1 MSRNL
6 KFLAVAVSFAL
17 TGCST
22 FLPSSGPSASD
33 VVETPDTATHAG
45 IKVVEM
51 SPAMVQRA
59 IMSQRRASL
68 SDALGASAATVPKL
82 TIGSGDAVEVSIWEA
97 PPGALFGS
105 SQVDPRT
112 GSSSSARVATLPE
125 QVVNGGGNINV
136 PFAGSIRA
144 LGRTPQEVEEEIAR
158 RLKSKANDPQVL
170 VRILRNSTS
179 TVTVMGEVN
188 NSNRLS
194 LTPRGERLLDAL
206 AAAGGFRQPVGKI
219 TIRVTREVTEQGR
232 RSTRVVSLPLETV
245 ITDPSQNILLQPGD
259 VITALY
265 QPNSFTVLGATAKNE
280 EINFEAQG
288 ITLAQALARA
298 GGLQDARANPGGVFI
313 FRFEDPAMLGG
324 AGTGPTTA
332 DGKIPVVYRVDLKDP
347 ATFFMAQEFP
357 MRNKDVMYVANAP
370 AAELQKFMNLLSG
383 VVVPVLT
390 IRSVTD

>member
-6 KFLAVAVSFAL
+6 KLLAVAVSIAL

-22 FLPSSGPSASD
+22 FLPSAGPRASD
-33 VVETPDTATHAG
+33 VVETPDTATESG
-45 IKVVEM
+45 IKVVDL
-51 SPAMVQRA
+51 SQATVRRA
-59 IMSQRRASL
+59 ITAQQRASL
-68 SDALGASAATVPKL
+68 PEALGAGAAVVPKL

-105 SQVDPRT
+105 SPLDPRL
-112 GSSSSARVATLPE
+112 GAASSRMTTLPE
-125 QVVNGGGNINV
+125 QMVNASGNINV

-144 LGRTPQEVEEEIAR
+144 LGRTPQEVEEEIVR

-188 NSNRLS
+188 NSTRLS

-219 TIRVTREVTEQGR
+219 TIRVTREVADQGR
-232 RSTRVVSLPLETV
+232 RSTRVVSMPLETI
-245 ITDPSQNILLQPGD
+245 ITDPAQNVLLQPGD
-259 VITALY
+259 VITALH
-265 QPNSFTVLGATAKNE
+265 QPNSLTVLGATARNE
-280 EINFEAQG
+280 ELNFEAQG

-298 GGLQDARANPGGVFI
+298 GGLQDSRANPSGVFI
-313 FRFEDPAMLGG
+313 FRFEDAAMLGG

-347 ATFFMAQEFP
+347 ATFFMAQDFP

-383 VVVPVLT
+383 VVLPVLT
-390 IRSVTD
+390 IHNVTD

>member
-6 KFLAVAVSFAL
+6 KLLAVAVSIAL

-22 FLPSSGPSASD
+22 FLPSSGPGASD
-33 VVETPDTATHAG
+33 VVETPDTATQAG
-45 IKVVEM
+45 IKVVDL
-51 SPAMVQRA
+51 SQAMVQRA
-59 IMSQRRASL
+59 IASQRRASL
-68 SDALGASAATVPKL
+68 SDALGAGAATVPKL

-105 SQVDPRT
+105 SQLEART
-112 GSSSSARVATLPE
+112 GSSSSRVATLPE
-125 QVVNGGGNINV
+125 QVVNASGNINV

-170 VRILRNSTS
+170 VRMLRNSTS

-188 NSNRLS
+188 NSTRLPLS
-194 LTPRGERLLDAL
+194 PRGERLLDAL

-219 TIRVTREVTEQGR
+219 TIRMTREVTDQGR

-245 ITDPSQNILLQPGD
+245 ITDPAQNVLLQPGD

-265 QPNSFTVLGATAKNE
+265 QPNSFTVLGATTKNE

-298 GGLQDARANPGGVFI
+298 GGLQDARANPSGVFI
-313 FRFEDPAMLGG
+313 FRFEDPAMLGA
-324 AGTGPTTA
+324 AGTGPTTS
-332 DGKIPVVYRVDLKDP
+332 DGKVPVVYRIDLKDP

-357 MRNKDVMYVANAP
+357 MRNKDVMYVSNAP
-370 AAELQKFMNLLSG
+370 AAELQKFLNLVSG
-383 VVVPVLT
+383 VLVPALT